1 MYRIANQSG
10 GSLPEIEKAASHPA
24 SVPAQVT
31 SIEGFFL
38 QLASF
43 ETFHSVLSLSSSR
56 LINMLLRICRRA
68 AWSAFLV
75 SVSCVDIGTLHLE
88 RK

>member
-1 MYRIANQSG
+1 MEA
-10 GSLPEIEKAASHPA
+10 LPEIEKAASHPA
-24 SVPAQVT
+24 SVPVQVT

-43 ETFHSVLSLSSSR
+43 ETFNSVLALSSSR
-56 LINMLLRICRRA
+56 LINRLLRICGWA
-68 AWSAFLV
+68 ARPAFFL
-75 SVSCVDIGTLHLE
+75 SVSSLDIGTFHLE